1 MQDTETFSFR
11 VGDQNKQVS
20 ILSVANLIKLVGNNS
35 VYLPDPD
42 GLVEFYKAFRSLL
55 VEFKNLKTIRENTE
69 RQFAVWVVVP
79 LGEFFLIINQS
90 WAFDLVQNKSR
101 FIDWLGNLRVS
112 IKTFEN
118 MCPAWCADG
127 EPVDT
132 LKRIL
137 ADCQVCSNKLLAR
150 LSK

>member
-1 MQDTETFSFR
+1 MQNTETFSFK
-11 VGDQNKQVS
+11 VGDQSKQVN

-35 VYLPDPD
+35 IYLPDPN
-42 GLVEFYKAFRSLL
+42 GLIEFYKEFRSLL
-55 VEFKNLKTIRENTE
+55 VEFKNLKNIQENTE

-90 WAFDLVQNKSR
+90 WAFDVVQNKSR

-118 MCPAWCADG
+118 MCSAWCPDE
-127 EPVDT
+127 EPIDT
-132 LKRIL
+132 IKRIL
-137 ADCQVCSNKLLAR
+137 ADCQVCSNTLLER
-150 LSK
+150 LR